1 MGTLYELATGQSSR
15 DGRAGAVT
23 DTYVRKF
30 KFVKSQP
37 NESYS
42 VPGVT
47 GIGVGSPFPGDT
59 SCTCV
64 SVDDS
69 PEGES
74 RLVRNFTFTYKTVA
88 NTQGA
93 QKQQQPPD
101 VRPPNISFQFGVDY
115 VATQSWL
122 PNPIGLPNTVSMAV
136 TPLAEPV
143 TGLEKPQGTATI
155 RVKQFVSYDPA
166 GYSGEVGTLNSG
178 NVHFGSF
185 TAIRRTLLFK
195 GFDAQPT
202 VETFGNYT
210 YSGWNCTYEFA
221 YRENWQM
228 INVTES
234 NANTQVSVNI
244 GWDKAVPLTSRNV
257 KCDTSAGI
265 GFIDPLAFPLEHN
278 KAGSIKVVPGGP
290 VFGLYSFAS
299 DPNGNGDLTGTI
311 ARAMTVIPATKGGFT
326 QVPANEPI
334 PINLDGSP
342 RSRTLFPIVFRRG
355 FHREIDFV
363 NVLGLR

>member
-1 MGTLYELATGQSSR
+1 MGMLYELATGTSSR
-15 DGRAGAVT
+15 DGRGGTVA

-37 NESYS
+37 NEAYS

-47 GIGVGSPFPGDT
+47 GISIGSPLPGDP
-59 SCTCV
+59 SVTCV
-64 SVDDS
+64 AVDDS
-69 PEGES
+69 PMGDS
-74 RLVRNFTFTYKTVA
+74 RLVRELTFTYKTVA
-88 NTQGA
+88 ATQGT
-93 QKQQQPPD
+93 QQQQQPPD

-115 VATQSWL
+115 VATQSWQ
-122 PNPIGLPNTVSMAV
+122 PNPVGAPNGYSMAV
-136 TPLAEPV
+136 TPLAEPI

-155 RVKQFVSYDPA
+155 RVKQFVVFDPA
-166 GYSGEVGTLNSG
+166 GYSGEVGTVNST
-178 NVHFGSF
+178 NVTFGSF
-185 TAIRRTLLFK
+185 QAIPRTLLFR

-202 VETFGNYT
+202 VESWGEYT
-210 YSGWNCTYEFA
+210 YSGWTCTYEFA
-221 YRENWQM
+221 YRENWQL
-228 INVTES
+228 INVNES
-234 NANTQVSVNI
+234 NDAAQVATNI

-257 KCDTSAGI
+257 LCSTNAGA

-299 DPNGNGDLTGTI
+299 DPNGNGDLAGTI
-311 ARAMTVIPATKGGFT
+311 ARAMTVIPAAKGGFT
-326 QVPANEPI
+326 QVPASEPI

-342 RSRTLFPIVFRRG
+342 RSRTIFPIVFRRG
-355 FHREIDFV
+355 FHRQIDFV